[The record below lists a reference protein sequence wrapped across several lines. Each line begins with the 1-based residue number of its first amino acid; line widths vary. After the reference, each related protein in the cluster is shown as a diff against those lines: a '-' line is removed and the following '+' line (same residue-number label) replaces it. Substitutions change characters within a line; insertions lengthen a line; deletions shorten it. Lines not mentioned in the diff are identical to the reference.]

1 MNTFKRRLYPNFSEF
16 ITDFRFIMSNRPL
29 VRKTMRG
36 ELISQAFRE
45 RLMMVVTQV
54 NGCRYCSYFHAQEAL
69 KAGIAEGELKSLL
82 AGAIPD
88 DCPSEEYS
96 ALLYAQHWAE
106 SNAQPDSEV
115 IQRLNETY
123 GQEKADAIHLVLRM
137 IRVGNLL
144 GNFGDYLLYRIS
156 FGRWGC

>member
-1 MNTFKRRLYPNFSEF
+1 MNTFKCRLYPNIGEF
-16 ITDFRFIMSNRPL
+16 VADFRFIMSNRPL

-69 KAGIAEGELKSLL
+69 KAGISEGELKSLL

-88 DCPSEEYS
+88 DCPPEEYP

-106 SNAQPDSEV
+106 SNAQPDPEV
-115 IQRLNETY
+115 LQRLVETY
-123 GQEKADAIHLVLRM
+123 GQEKSDAIHIVLRM
-137 IRVGNLL
+137 IRVGNLM
-144 GNFGDYLLYRIS
+144 GNLGDYLLYRIS
-156 FGRWGC
+156 FGRWGY